1 MSRSNYEM
9 SNVNGCWQLR
19 FAKCQIPV
27 ADTQL
32 QNLSKITKV
41 RKGSHYV
48 LKASLV
54 SPETSAFMWFD

>member
-41 RKGSHYV
+41 RKGSHYE
-48 LKASLV
+48 
-54 SPETSAFMWFD
+54 P